1 MPPAQVYFADTDRQE
16 ILSRMDEVLSTGQ
29 LTLGKYGRELE
40 EQFCRRVGS
49 RYAVA
54 VNSGTS
60 AIEIAMRV
68 LGVEGK
74 DVLVP
79 TNTFFATPA
88 AVLHAGG
95 NVRFVDVDPDT
106 FAMDFDALRRAVTP
120 NTVGVI
126 VVHIA
131 GIITPRLTDI
141 CDWCHERG
149 LFVFEDA
156 AHAHGSALNGQPAG
170 TFGDAASFSFYPTK
184 VITAA
189 EGGMIVTDLKHIRDE
204 ALLYRDQGKASFT
217 TNVHTRLGYNWRL
230 SEPHAIIG
238 LSQLKRLDEFIAA
251 RRAIARFYDER
262 LRDLPGVTPLPIP
275 VNCRSNYYKYICL
288 LAPHINRAALKQT
301 LRERYGVGL
310 SGEVYELPCHQQP
323 VFQQLCGLPPPL
335 LGKEGGSRHSPPYQG
350 GAGGGSPF
358 PVAED
363 ICRRHICLPISARM
377 TVKEAAYVVDAL
389 LEAVASSQ

>member
-1 MPPAQVYFADTDRQE
+1 MRVLPAQIYFPDTDRQE
-16 ILSRMDEVLSTGQ
+16 ILSRIDDALSTGQ
-29 LTLGKYGRELE
+29 LTLGKYGREFE
-40 EQFCRRVGS
+40 RQFCRHVGS

-68 LGVEGK
+68 FGVEGK
-74 DVLVP
+74 EVLVP

-95 NVRFVDVDPDT
+95 NVRFVDADPDT
-106 FAMDFDALRRAVTP
+106 FSIDFDALQRAVTP
-120 NTVGVI
+120 HTVGVI

-131 GIITPRLTDI
+131 GIITPCLPDI

-156 AHAHGSALNGQPAG
+156 AHAHGSTLNGQPAG

-184 VITAA
+184 VITSA
-189 EGGMIVTDLKHIRDE
+189 EGGMIVTDSEPIRHE
-204 ALLYRDQGKASFT
+204 AMLYRDQGKASFT
-217 TNVHTRLGYNWRL
+217 ANIHDRLGYNWRM

-251 RRAIARFYDER
+251 RREIARVYDEA
-262 LRDLPGVTPLPIP
+262 LRDAPRLTPLRIP
-275 VNCRSNYYKYICL
+275 VNCRSNYYKYVCL
-288 LAPHINRAALKQT
+288 LDPCLNRAALKQM
-301 LRERYGVGL
+301 LREQYGVGL

-323 VFQQLCGLPPPL
+323 VFE
-335 LGKEGGSRHSPPYQG
+335 KFGGRLTL
-350 GAGGGSPF
+350 
-358 PVAED
+358 PVAEG

-389 LEAVASSQ
+389 LDAIHRL

>member
-1 MPPAQVYFADTDRQE
+1 MRVPPAQICFPDTDRQE
-16 ILSRMDEVLSTGQ
+16 ILSRMDEALSTGQ
-29 LTLGKYGRELE
+29 LTLGKYGREFE
-40 EQFCRRVGS
+40 KQFCRHVGS

-68 LGVEGK
+68 FGVEGK

-95 NVRFVDVDPDT
+95 NVRFVDADSDT
-106 FAMDFDALRRAVTP
+106 FSIDFDALQRAVTP
-120 NTVGVI
+120 HTVGVI

-131 GIITPRLTDI
+131 GIITPRLPEI

-156 AHAHGSALNGQPAG
+156 AHAHGSALNGQQAG

-184 VITAA
+184 VITSA
-189 EGGMIVTDLKHIRDE
+189 EGGMIITDSERIRNE
-204 ALLYRDQGKASFT
+204 AMLYRDQGKASFT
-217 TNVHTRLGYNWRL
+217 SNVHIHLGYNWRM

-251 RRAIARFYDER
+251 RCEIASVYDER
-262 LRDLPGVTPLPIP
+262 LRDAPGITPLRIPI
-275 VNCRSNYYKYICL
+275 NCRSNYYKYVCL
-288 LAPHINRAALKQT
+288 LDPRINRAALKQT
-301 LRERYGVGL
+301 LREQYGVGL

-323 VFQQLCGLPPPL
+323 VFEKYCGSISLPV
-335 LGKEGGSRHSPPYQG
+335 S
-350 GAGGGSPF
+350 
-358 PVAED
+358 ED
-363 ICRRHICLPISARM
+363 ICRRHVCLPISARM

-389 LEAVASSQ
+389 LKAVSSEQPPVG